1 MLPFKFVLGLLFCFF
16 TLALR
21 LSAQDLEVLT
31 RVQDVKEVIVNNGN
45 QVALAQ
51 LLLHSVQSTQPHQEP
66 VMSKAHLEVKSY
78 MGGVQLELVEAYF
91 NINHGSYGPIAN
103 EFKTGRFALYPY
115 ENRYFRSEA
124 SADALLNFNLTSPNE
139 LFPYSPFNVG
149 RKPEKHFRFWL
160 ADTLQIGENDTL
172 LEIKFVPKKKDGT
185 SFAGTAWLNLR
196 THELRQVLLRCQQC
210 TQQPFTPLFHSD
222 SIPNIDF
229 QLFGSYGTQQEGA
242 PFNKVKAIYEMSY
255 LSRHHQDSSAIIY
268 HGEAS
273 LQAFQIGKVFTSPQI
288 YFEKEVPVYR
298 KLMALPYAQ
307 KFWMANPEPMPN
319 ASIAK
324 RNQVFYNQAAIN
336 NSLLQQRQIAYNRVY
351 EHPYIPW
358 SERRVLIR
366 EDLIG
371 NAQKKSNQ
379 LSDISALYHLEAQ
392 LYYDIIQSTDT
403 CVLMSSC
410 ILDPYLTYYNLSV
423 DPAVNCFINMY
434 FDLCEIARRKFEA
447 KCLPVKLPHDQS
459 QVVLIY
465 EETKQALDLQLKDFL
480 TQVDRGQNRRAM
492 LKWNDFIK
500 EELGIDNLAVFALD
514 KK

>member
-1 MLPFKFVLGLLFCFF
+1 MLLFKFVLGLLISFF
-16 TLALR
+16 ALALR
-21 LSAQDLEVLT
+21 VSAQDFEVLS
-31 RVQDVKEVIVNNGN
+31 RVQDVKEVNVKTGN
-45 QVALAQ
+45 QQLLAQ
-51 LLLHSVQSTQPHQEP
+51 LLLNSVQIEKSTQVNQS
-66 VMSKAHLEVKSY
+66 SKAYLEVKSFLD
-78 MGGVQLELVEAYF
+78 GQQIELVEAFF
-91 NINHGSYGPIAN
+91 NINHGPYGPVAN
-103 EFKTGRFALYPY
+103 EFKTGRFALYPCK
-115 ENRYFRSEA
+115 NRYFRSEA
-124 SADALLNFNLTSPNE
+124 SADALLDFNLTSPNE

-172 LEIKFVPKKKDGT
+172 LEIKFVPKKKDGS
-185 SFAGTAWLNLR
+185 SFAGTAWLNLH
-196 THELRQVLLRCQQC
+196 THDLQQVLLRCQQC

-222 SIPNIDF
+222 SIQNIDI
-229 QLFGSYGTQQEGA
+229 QLFSSYGAQQDGA
-242 PFNKVKAIYEMSY
+242 SLNKVKAIYEIAY
-255 LSRHHQDSSAIIY
+255 LSRHHQDSSTIIY

-273 LQAFQIGKVFTSPQI
+273 LQAFQFGTVFTSPQI

-307 KFWMANPEPMPN
+307 KFWMANPEPIPVS
-319 ASIAK
+319 SIAK
-324 RNQVFYNQAAIN
+324 RNQMFYNQAAIN

-392 LYYDIIQSTDT
+392 LYYDIIQSADS

-410 ILDPYLTYYNLSV
+410 ILDPYQTYYNLSI

-434 FDLCEIARRKFEA
+434 FDLCEIARRKFETT
-447 KCLPVKLPHDQS
+447 CLKAKLPHDQS
-459 QVVLIY
+459 QVALIY

-480 TQVDRGQNRRAM
+480 AQVDRGQNRKAM
-492 LKWNDFIK
+492 IKWNQFIK
-500 EELGIDNLAVFALD
+500 VELDIDNLSLFGLLEN
-514 KK
+514 

>member
-1 MLPFKFVLGLLFCFF
+1 MLLVKFVLSLLFCFF
-16 TLALR
+16 ALALR
-21 LSAQDLEVLT
+21 ISAQDLEVLG
-31 RVQDVKEVIVNNGN
+31 RIQDVKEVNVNNGN

-51 LLLHSVQSTQPHQEP
+51 LLLHSVQTTQPSQEQ
-66 VMSKAHLEVKSY
+66 VVSKAHLEVKSY
-78 MGGVQLELVEAYF
+78 LGGVQLELVEAYL
-91 NINHGSYGPIAN
+91 NISHGPYGPIAN

-124 SADALLNFNLTSPNE
+124 SGDALLDFNLTSPNE

-149 RKPEKHFRFWL
+149 RKPEKYFRFWL

-185 SFAGTAWLNLR
+185 SFSGTAWLNLH

-210 TQQPFTPLFHSD
+210 TQQPFTPLFLSD
-222 SIPNIDF
+222 SIQNIDF
-229 QLFGSYGTQQEGA
+229 QLLSSYGMQREGA
-242 PFNKVKAIYEMSY
+242 PFKKMKAIYEMSY

-273 LQAFQIGKVFTSPQI
+273 LQAFQIGTMFTSPQI
-288 YFEKEVPVYR
+288 YFEKDVPVYR

-307 KFWMANPEPMPN
+307 KFWIANPEPIPN
-319 ASIAK
+319 ASIAQ
-324 RNQVFYNQAAIN
+324 RNQMFYNQAAIN
-336 NSLLQQRQIAYNRVY
+336 NSLLQQRQIAYNRIY

-371 NAQKKSNQ
+371 NKQKKSNQ

-392 LYYDIIQSTDT
+392 LYYDIIQSADT
-403 CVLMSSC
+403 CVLISSC

-423 DPAVNCFINMY
+423 DAAVNCFINMY
-434 FDLCEIARRKFEA
+434 FDLCEIARRNFEA

-459 QVVLIY
+459 QVALIY
-465 EETKQALDLQLKDFL
+465 EETKQAHELQLKDFL
-480 TQVDRGQNRRAM
+480 AQVDRGQNRKAM

-500 EELGIDNLAVFALD
+500 EQLGIDNLAVFALD